1 MKKLVPLILLL
12 LTACN
17 RPSIE
22 QKPITSEELMIQAF
36 GKSRE
41 VAFTNKQAGF
51 FYTETN
57 ASHRTSWQGWHIM
70 ATEVLED
77 YQVTVDN
84 KPLRKAD
91 VHLAMVFPHQIQRA
105 YSVGVQETVTLLDSI
120 NAVVVELA
128 QVKGKTVTLRP
139 LFSNSHLLDDYIV
152 KSEQHVLLIA
162 QKRHLQ
168 RTKDEDYPVW
178 IGITFADAGAS
189 QPVLQSDTVETN
201 FSPAGIQ
208 SLIADPN
215 ITIILV
221 AGDTEEQ
228 TINQARDVAN
238 NYSSLIVQ
246 RKERIERV
254 LNNSYVRTNNERL
267 DKALHWAM
275 VSMDALIMNQV
286 KKGIFAGLPWFANY
300 WGRDSFIA
308 LPGATLVTG
317 NFSDAKEILRSF
329 AEWQETNPKSPNYG
343 RIPNIVTTSTMQY
356 NTADGTPRFV
366 MALNEYLK
374 YSGDTTFVKELY
386 PVVKRSIEG
395 SLSYHVDKHGF
406 LTHGDAETWMDAV
419 GPEGPW
425 SPRGSR
431 ANDIQALWFQQLKAG
446 EEMAELI
453 GDTPSKKRWG
463 TIKTAVMANF
473 KKYFADSSTGLIA
486 DHLNSDG
493 TQDHQLRPNQIFS
506 LYMADN
512 HFDIFKT
519 ITEKL
524 VYPYG
529 VASLSQ
535 EDENF
540 HPYHHYSPY
549 YVQDAAYHN
558 GIVWTWLAGAWIDVA
573 VNHGL
578 SDLAFQVTDNM
589 THQILDRGA
598 VGTLSELLD
607 AAPRPGEPANNEP
620 RLSGTFSQAWSL
632 AEFIRVWYQD
642 YLGVSVDAPKHTI
655 TLAPKLP
662 SAITQAKFA
671 VAVGTDIIDAEY
683 SVEKDN
689 GKIILNSKGVN
700 TIKADVYWKFPD
712 GSSQL
717 FSVLLPP
724 QKSMLLSIGRNEV
737 VQEIEGKSSPL
748 LLTIKDTESENPKLK
763 DIKLATPVVNPN
775 LKALKGPSHRLLSNA
790 EVKFSNPTSHI
801 LCDTADPSG
810 DDNGSGNYVYPLTTN
825 LKPGSLDITHFTV
838 SADEKNVYF
847 RMQFRNLSNPGWHP
861 EYGFQL
867 TYAAIAI
874 DKDGKSGSGQTKV
887 GMNSNYILDK
897 QFAYENIMYVGG
909 GFRIVDAKGN
919 IVAEYLPIP
928 GDEHHPL
935 GDTKEKFI
943 SFAIPIEILGTP
955 DAAWRYTVL
964 VGCQDDHG
972 GAGVGDFRSVEATAK
987 EWTGGGKKKSTD
999 SNVYDVILPLHQK

>member
-1 MKKLVPLILLL
+1 MKKLVPFILLL

-17 RPSIE
+17 RSTVE
-22 QKPITSEELMIQAF
+22 HKPITSEELMIQVF
-36 GKSRE
+36 GESRE

-70 ATEVLED
+70 AKEVLED
-77 YQVTVDN
+77 YQVTIDN

-105 YSVGVQETVTLLDSI
+105 YPMGVQETVTQLDSM
-120 NAVVVELA
+120 NAIVVELA
-128 QVKGKTVTLRP
+128 KVKGNTVTLRP
-139 LFSNSHLLDDYIV
+139 FFSNSHLLDDYIV
-152 KSEQHVLLIA
+152 KSEQQVLLIA

-178 IGITFADAGAS
+178 IGITFANASAS
-189 QPVLQSDTVETN
+189 QSILQSDTVGAN

-208 SLIADPN
+208 SLISDPTL
-215 ITIILV
+215 TIILV

-228 TINQARDVAN
+228 TITQARDVSK

-254 LNNSYVRTNNERL
+254 LNNSYVRTNDERF
-267 DKALHWAM
+267 DKALRWAI
-275 VSMDALIMNQV
+275 VSMDALIMNQM

-300 WGRDSFIA
+300 WGRDSFIS

-317 NFSDAKEILRSF
+317 NFPDAKEILRSF

-356 NTADGTPRFV
+356 NTVDGTPRFI

-395 SLSYHVDKHGF
+395 SLSYHVDDRGF

-425 SPRGSR
+425 SPRGNR
-431 ANDIQALWFQQLKAG
+431 ANDIQALWFQQLRAG
-446 EEMAELI
+446 EEMAELV
-453 GDTPSKKRWG
+453 GDTSSKKLWG
-463 TIKTAVMANF
+463 KIKTAVLANF
-473 KKYFADSSTGLIA
+473 KKYFADSTTGLIA

-493 TQDHQLRPNQIFS
+493 TQDHQLRPSQIVA
-506 LYMADN
+506 LPMADSL
-512 HFDIFKT
+512 FDILKS

-558 GIVWTWLAGAWIDVA
+558 GIVWTWLAGAWIDAA
-573 VNHGL
+573 VNFGL
-578 SDLAFQVTDNM
+578 SELAFQVTDNM

-607 AAPRPGEPANNEP
+607 AAPRPGEKEP
-620 RLSGTFSQAWSL
+620 RLSGAFSQAWSL

-642 YLGVSVDAPKHTI
+642 YLGVFVDASKRTI

-662 SAITQAKFA
+662 SAITQAKFIIA
-671 VAVGTDIIDAEY
+671 AGSNIIDAEY
-683 SVEKDN
+683 FVGKDN
-689 GKIILNSKGVN
+689 GKIILNSRRPYN
-700 TIKADVYWKFPD
+700 IKADVYWKFQD

-717 FSVLLPP
+717 FSILLPP
-724 QKSMLLSIGRNEV
+724 QKNMLISIGRNEV
-737 VQEIEGKSSPL
+737 VQEIDGKSSPL
-748 LLTIKDTESENPKLK
+748 PLTIKDTESENPKLK
-763 DIKLATPVVNPN
+763 GVRLATPVVNPS
-775 LKALKGPSHRLLSNA
+775 LKALKGPSHRLLRNA
-790 EVKFSNPTSHI
+790 EIKPSNPISHI
-801 LCDTADPSG
+801 VYDVSDPVG
-810 DDNGSGNYVYPLTTN
+810 DDKGSGNFTYPLTTN

-838 SADEKNVYF
+838 SADEKHVYF
-847 RMQFRNLSNPGWHP
+847 KMQFQNLSNPAWHP

-874 DKDGKSGSGQTKV
+874 DKDGKPGSGQTNV
-887 GMNSNYILDK
+887 GMNSNYLLDK
-897 QFAYENIMYVGG
+897 QFAFENIIYVGG
-909 GFRIVDAKGN
+909 GFRVVDARGT
-919 IVAEYLPIP
+919 ILAEYLPIP
-928 GDEHHPL
+928 GDEQHPL
-935 GDTKEKFI
+935 GDTKERII
-943 SFAIPIEILGTP
+943 SFAIPTEILGMP
-955 DAAWRYTVL
+955 EPSWRYTVL

-987 EWTGGGKKKSTD
+987 EWIGGGKKKPLE
-999 SNVYDVILPLHQK
+999 SNVYDIILPLNRR

>member
-1 MKKLVPLILLL
+1 
-12 LTACN
+12 
-17 RPSIE
+17 
-22 QKPITSEELMIQAF
+22 MIQVF
-36 GKSRE
+36 GESRE

-70 ATEVLED
+70 AKEVLED
-77 YQVTVDN
+77 YQLTIDN

-105 YSVGVQETVTLLDSI
+105 YPVGVQETVTLLDSI
-120 NAVVVELA
+120 NAIVVELA
-128 QVKGKTVTLRP
+128 KVKGKTVTLRP
-139 LFSNSHLLDDYIV
+139 FFSNSHLLDDYIV
-152 KSEQHVLLIA
+152 KSEQQVLLIA

-178 IGITFADAGAS
+178 IGITFANAGAS
-189 QPVLQSDTVETN
+189 QPILQSDTVGTN

-208 SLIADPN
+208 SLIADPAL
-215 ITIILV
+215 TIILV

-228 TINQARDVAN
+228 TIIQARDVSN
-238 NYSSLIVQ
+238 KYSSLIVQ

-254 LNNSYVRTNNERL
+254 LNNSYVRTNNERF
-267 DKALHWAM
+267 DKALRWAM
-275 VSMDALIMNQV
+275 VSMDALIMNQM

-308 LPGATLVTG
+308 LPGATLVRG
-317 NFSDAKEILRSF
+317 NFPDAKEILRSF

-356 NTADGTPRFV
+356 NTVDGTPRFV

-395 SLSYHVDKHGF
+395 SLSSHVDQQGF
-406 LTHGDAETWMDAV
+406 LMHGDAETWMDAV

-425 SPRGSR
+425 SPRGNR
-431 ANDIQALWFQQLKAG
+431 ANDIQTLWFQQLRAG
-446 EEMAELI
+446 EEMAELV
-453 GDTPSKKRWG
+453 GDTPSKKLWG
-463 TIKTAVMANF
+463 KVRTAVLANF
-473 KKYFADSSTGLIA
+473 EKYFADSTKGLIV

-493 TQDHQLRPNQIFS
+493 TQDHQLRPNQVFG
-506 LYMADN
+506 LYMVD
-512 HFDIFKT
+512 HHDDLFKT

-524 VYPYG
+524 VYPHG

-535 EDENF
+535 DDENF

-558 GIVWTWLAGAWIDVA
+558 GIVWTWLAGAWIDAA
-573 VNHGL
+573 VNYGL

-589 THQILDRGA
+589 AHQILDRGA

-607 AAPRPGEPANNEP
+607 AVPRPGEKEP

-642 YLGVSVDAPKHTI
+642 YLGVFVDAPKRTI

-671 VAVGTDIIDAEY
+671 IAVGANVIGAEY
-683 SVEKDN
+683 LVEKDA
-689 GKIILNSKGVN
+689 GTIVLDSKGIDN
-700 TIKADVYWKFPD
+700 IKADIYWKFHD

-717 FSVLLPP
+717 FSVILQPEKKMKLF
-724 QKSMLLSIGRNEV
+724 IERNQV
-737 VQEIEGKSSPL
+737 VQETDGKSSPL
-748 LLTIKDTESENPKLK
+748 LITIKDTTTNNPKLK
-763 DIKLATPVVNPN
+763 DIKLTTPVVNTN
-775 LKALKGPSHRLLSNA
+775 LKALKGPSHRLLGNA
-790 EVKFSNPTSHI
+790 EIKFSNPTSRI
-801 LCDTADPSG
+801 LYDIADPVG
-810 DDNGSGNYVYPLTTN
+810 DDKGSGSYIYPLTSN

-847 RMQFRNLSNPGWHP
+847 KMQFQNLSNPAWHP

-874 DKDGKSGSGQTKV
+874 DKDGKPDSGQTNV
-887 GMNSNYILDK
+887 GMNSNYLLDK
-897 QFAYENIMYVGG
+897 QFAFENIIYVGG
-909 GFRIVDAKGN
+909 GFRVVDAKG
-919 IVAEYLPIP
+919 IILAEYLPIP
-928 GDEHHPL
+928 GDEQHPL
-935 GDTKEKFI
+935 GDTKEKII
-943 SFAIPIEILGTP
+943 SFAVPIEILGTP
-955 DAAWRYTVL
+955 ELSWRYTVL

-972 GAGVGDFRSVEATAK
+972 GAGVGNFRSVEATAK
-987 EWTGGGKKKSTD
+987 EWIGGGKKKPSD
-999 SNVYDVILPLHQK
+999 SNVYDIILPLHQK